1 MVYLYVGFTLLWAL
15 FLAMVF
21 WGQKKILSL
30 DKLTARPEG
39 DKLSVSVVI
48 AVRNGES
55 DIGETLKPLLGNL
68 ALNEIIVVN
77 DRSSDKTQSILA
89 SLERE
94 NKRLRIIEIT
104 DLPAGWLGKVHAI
117 DQGMKAAT
125 GDYVLFTD
133 ADVMIDST
141 AIKKALSACLTY
153 KLDHLGVLPRIER
166 GGFFYNMMMSTSV
179 FLFTVSS
186 KPWVS
191 VEKRDSAYVKGVG
204 AFNFVKRE
212 SFLKTAGFEWL
223 KMDVADD
230 VALAQLMAM
239 NGGRSMLM
247 RAGEG
252 RPSLHWYENF
262 KGMVY
267 GLEKNIVG
275 GFTNYRLSLVILIP
289 FISLLVSLLP
299 AAGLFIPHPAVFYSA
314 VVCFFL
320 TILFS
325 LMVKKHSAFSFFEIL
340 FFPLG
345 ISVLGLIL
353 VRSSVICFKNGG
365 IKWSGSFYPLKELKA
380 GTRVKLG
387 L

>member
-1 MVYLYVGFTLLWAL
+1 MVYLYTGFALLWAL
-15 FLAMVF
+15 FLGMVY

-30 DKLTARPEG
+30 DEMATFDEEEAPLI
-39 DKLSVSVVI
+39 SVVI
-48 AVRNGES
+48 AVRNGEA
-55 DIGETLKPLLGNL
+55 DIGETLKPLLENS
-68 ALNEIIVVN
+68 ALDEIIVVN
-77 DRSSDKTQSILA
+77 DRSTDRTQSILT
-89 SLERE
+89 SF
-94 NKRLRIIEIT
+94 KSDRLKIIEIT
-104 DLPAGWLGKVHAI
+104 HLPSGWLGKVHAI
-117 DQGMKAAT
+117 DQGVKAAR

-133 ADVMIDST
+133 ADVMIDAT
-141 AIKKALSACLTY
+141 AIKKALSACLKY
-153 KLDHLGVLPRIER
+153 RLDHLGVLPRIER

-179 FLFTVSS
+179 FLFIVSS

-204 AFNFVKRE
+204 AFNFIKRE

-247 RAGEG
+247 KAGKG

-289 FISLLVSLLP
+289 LVSLLVSLMP
-299 AAGLFIPHPAVFYSA
+299 VVGLLIPHPTVFYSS
-314 VVCFFL
+314 VICFML

-325 LMVKKHSAFSFFEIL
+325 IAVKKYSAFSISEIL
-340 FFPLG
+340 LFPLG